1 MITQETFNL
10 VIDSQKDFFNKKTL
24 GIEREKLSEVT
35 YAKGFASIVAGMRR
49 CGKSTLQLQ
58 IQRKYFKN
66 EGLFLHFEDPRLAG
80 MTSVDFERLYAEI
93 LQRKIKLLFFD
104 EIQIVKGWEIFVN
117 QLLREEFIVFITG
130 SNASLLSRELGT
142 HLTGRHSSTEL
153 FPFSYNEFLVFTQ
166 KSPNE
171 ASFSDYLKDGGMP
184 DYLRMKTGKYLNQL
198 LDDVLIRNIAVRYGI
213 RDVNS
218 LRQLTVYLL
227 SNIGSL
233 VAANRLTGMF
243 GIKSHSTFLDYFSYL
258 QDAYLL
264 DFVPMFDYSVKKQIR
279 NPKKVYA
286 MDLGIYHQN
295 KLVFSPNEGHVL
307 ENAVYLHLRRQ
318 SNEIFYFQNQGKC
331 DFVTT
336 LNGMPK
342 NLYQVCV
349 NVNSMNIERE
359 VNGLFSAMDYFK
371 KDKAL
376 IITQTQT
383 DIFREGNKTIELVPA
398 WKWMSE

>member
-35 YAKGFASIVAGMRR
+35 YAKGFASIVTGMRR

-58 IQRKYFKN
+58 IQRKYFEN

-80 MTSVDFERLYAEI
+80 MTSADFERLYAVI
-93 LQRKIKLLFFD
+93 LQRKVKLLFFD

-142 HLTGRHSSTEL
+142 HLTGRHFSTEL

-171 ASFSDYLKDGGMP
+171 DSFSEYLMDGGMP
-184 DYLRMKTGKYLNQL
+184 DYLRTKTGKYLNQL
-198 LDDVLIRNIAVRYGI
+198 LDDVLIRDIAVRYGL

-233 VAANRLTGMF
+233 VTANGLTGMF

-264 DFVPMFDYSVKKQIR
+264 DFVPMFDYSIKKQIR
-279 NPKKVYA
+279 NPQKIYA

-318 SNEIFYFQNQGKC
+318 SNEIFYFQNQGEC
-331 DFVTT
+331 GFVTT
-336 LNGMPK
+336 RNSMPE

-359 VNGLFSAMDYFK
+359 INGLFSAMDYFK

-376 IITQTQT
+376 IITLTQT

>member
-1 MITQETFNL
+1 MITQETFSL
-10 VIDSQKDFFNKKTL
+10 VIDSQKDVFSNKTL
-24 GIEREKLSEVT
+24 GVEREKLSEIT
-35 YAKGFASIVAGMRR
+35 YSKGFASIVTGMRR

-58 IQRKYFKN
+58 IQRKYFED

-80 MTSVDFERLYAEI
+80 MSYADFERLYVVI
-93 LQRKIKLLFFD
+93 LQRKVKLLFFD
-104 EIQIVKGWEIFVN
+104 EIQIVAGWEIFVN

-142 HLTGRHSSTEL
+142 HLTGRHFSTEL
-153 FPFSYNEFLVFTQ
+153 FPFSYNEYLVFTQ

-171 ASFSDYLKDGGMP
+171 DSFSDYLQDGGMP
-184 DYLRMKTGKYLNQL
+184 DYLRTKMGKYLNQL
-198 LDDVLIRNIAVRYGI
+198 LDDILIRDIAVRYGI
-213 RDVNS
+213 QDVNS

-233 VAANRLTGMF
+233 VAANGLKGMF

-264 DFVPMFDYSVKKQIR
+264 DFVPMFNYSIKKQIR
-279 NPKKVYA
+279 NPQKVYA
-286 MDLGIYHQN
+286 IDLGIYHHN

-318 SNEIFYFQNQGKC
+318 SNEIFYFQSQGEC
-331 DFVTT
+331 DFVTAR
-336 LNGMPK
+336 NGVPE

-359 VNGLFSAMDYFK
+359 INGLFNAMNYLK
-371 KDKAL
+371 KDKGL
-376 IITQTQT
+376 IITLNQT